1 MRVSLN
7 WLQEFAPI
15 SGSPAAIAE
24 QLTDLG
30 LEVDE
35 IITVGGSLG
44 GVIVARVL
52 EVRPHP
58 DADRVRLVDVDTG
71 DGDALQIVCGASNM
85 VAGDLVPLATVG
97 TVMPGGME
105 IAARKM
111 RGQMSN
117 GMLCSAAELE
127 LGDDHSGILVLG
139 GSAAQDPA
147 PGTPLAEALELRSDV
162 VFDVDVNPNRPD
174 ALSVVGVARDL
185 AARQGVAFHVPEPDP
200 PSSGDP
206 VEGAAAVVIQDP
218 DLCGRFAV
226 RALSG
231 VRIGPSPRWMA
242 QRLLAAG
249 MRPINNVVDASNYVM
264 LELGQPT
271 HAFDLATLPVDAS
284 GVATLGVRRAR
295 PGERLETLDGV
306 MRDLDPADGV
316 IADGDDVVVGIAG
329 VMGGASTEISDT
341 TTDVLIEAAWWDPQ
355 SIADTAARHNLHS
368 EASARFKRGIDTQ
381 IADRAIARLAELL
394 IGEGSATLRPGSVVA
409 DGHLPEPVSVAVRP
423 ARVNAVLGTQLD
435 RGLMADLIEPI
446 GFTSTHEGDDLP
458 VDIPSWRPD
467 SSTEIDVVEEIG
479 RMYGLSR
486 IERTVP
492 VSPHPGGLDAAQR
505 TRRAV
510 RRALAG
516 FGVSEAMPMPFLA
529 PGDLERCGLPPTG
542 LVLANPLAAEES
554 VLRTSLRPG
563 LLAAVAHNANHRI
576 AGVRL
581 AEIGRVFELG
591 ERGAVVDVDESSRL
605 GRVLDGEREQLAVVL
620 AGTEAP
626 GAVELLDVVVAAMGV
641 GPVVLQAEELP
652 GLHPART
659 AVVEIAGVRAGAV
672 GEVDPEVLDRFGI
685 EERVAYLELELGTLL
700 ELPSPVHLARPVSR
714 FPSADVD
721 LAFVVDDRIPAAA
734 VRATI
739 HSAGAPLLRRLELF
753 DVFRSDAFEG
763 ARSLAFRLRF
773 QADDRTLTDAE
784 VGAVRQAII
793 DEVVATHDATLR
805 G

>member
-7 WLQEFAPI
+7 WLQEFAPVT
-15 SGSPAAIAE
+15 GSPAAIAE

-71 DGDALQIVCGASNM
+71 DGRALQIVCGATNM

-111 RGQMSN
+111 RGEMSN

-139 GSAAQDPA
+139 GTAESQPA

-185 AARQGVAFHVPEPDP
+185 AARQGVPFHVPEPAP
-200 PSSGDP
+200 PTTGPD
-206 VEGAAAVVIQDP
+206 VAGTAAVVIEDP
-218 DLCGRFAV
+218 VLCGRFAV
-226 RALSG
+226 RALAD

-249 MRPINNVVDASNYVM
+249 MRPINSVVDASNYVM
-264 LELGQPT
+264 LELGQPS
-271 HAFDLATLPVDAS
+271 HAFDLATLADGGDGP
-284 GVATLGVRRAR
+284 TLRVRRAR
-295 PGERLETLDGV
+295 AGERLETLDGV
-306 MRDLDPADGV
+306 VRDLDPADGV
-316 IADGDDVVVGIAG
+316 IADADDAVIGLAG
-329 VMGGASTEISDT
+329 VMGGASTEISEA
-341 TTDVLIEAAWWDPQ
+341 TTDVLVEAAWWDPQ
-355 SIADTAARHNLHS
+355 SIADTAARHSLHS
-368 EASARFKRGIDTQ
+368 EASARFKRGVDTAA
-381 IADRAIARLAELL
+381 ADRAIARLAELL
-394 IGEGSATLRPGSVVA
+394 VGDGAATLRPGSVVA
-409 DGHLPEPVSVAVRP
+409 EGDLPERITVTVRP
-423 ARVNAVLGTQLD
+423 SKVNAVLGTRLD
-435 RGLMADLIEPI
+435 RGLMVDLIAPI
-446 GFTSTHEGDDLP
+446 GFTSTEQGDDLA

-492 VSPHPGGLDAAQR
+492 VSPHPGGLSGPQR
-505 TRRAV
+505 TRRSV

-529 PGDLERCGLPPTG
+529 PGDLERCGLPATG

-563 LLAAVAHNANHRI
+563 LLAAVAHNAKHRI
-576 AGVRL
+576 DGVWL
-581 AEIGRVFELG
+581 SEIGRVFELG
-591 ERGAVVDVDESSRL
+591 DRGPIVDVEESSRL

-620 AGTEAP
+620 AGAEAP
-626 GAVELLDVVVAAMGV
+626 TAVELLDVVVAAMGI
-641 GPVVLQAEELP
+641 GPVVLRAEELP
-652 GLHPART
+652 GLHPARSAT
-659 AVVEIAGVRAGAV
+659 VEIAGAHAGEV
-672 GEVDPEVLDRFGI
+672 GEIDPEVLDRFGI
-685 EERVAYLELELGTLL
+685 EQRVAWLELELGALL
-700 ELPSPVHLARPVSR
+700 DLPAPVHLARPVSR

-721 LAFVVDDRIPAAA
+721 LAFVVEDRIPAAA

-739 HSAGAPLLRRLELF
+739 RAAGAPLLRRLELF

-784 VGAVRQAII
+784 VGVVRQAII

-805 G
+805 A